1 MPSLPRVA
9 AVIAVA
15 AWLPLAAQQ
24 AQPGADR
31 VRERYTKYEFRVPM
45 RDGVR
50 LFTSVY
56 VPKDTSKRYPFLVTR
71 TPYSVGPY
79 GIDAYRSSLGPSEE
93 FQASGFI
100 FVYQDAR
107 GRYMSEGEFKQVRPH
122 VPVKR
127 GPQDVDESS
136 DMYDTDRV
144 AARATC
150 RTTTAARA
158 SSACRSPASTWRPAS
173 STRTRR

>member
-1 MPSLPRVA
+1 
-9 AVIAVA
+9 
-15 AWLPLAAQQ
+15 
-24 AQPGADR
+24 
-31 VRERYTKYEFRVPM
+31 M

-56 VPKDTSKRYPFLVTR
+56 VPKDASKRYPFLVTR

-79 GIDAYRSSLGPSEE
+79 GIDDYRASLGPSEQ
-93 FQASGFI
+93 FRDAGFI

-136 DMYDTDRV
+136 DMYDTIAWLLDE
-144 AARATC
+144 RAEPQ
-150 RTTTAARA
+150 RPRRA
-158 SSACRSPASTWRPAS
+158 WSACRSPASTWRPAS